1 MGFRDSPVTTPPPL
15 SPLTLSHLLFS
26 FYLSLSLSLCPF
38 LPPLPLFSST
48 YISLQDIMRPL
59 WTLYF
64 SSVERIGTIVEI
76 VENLVCAKR
85 SRRLAS
91 SFNPFNLVI
100 DNCYL
105 YFST

>member
-1 MGFRDSPVTTPPPL
+1 MEIHYTPPPL

-26 FYLSLSLSLCPF
+26 FSLSLSLF
-38 LPPLPLFSST
+38 VSPLPLFSST
-48 YISLQDIMRPL
+48 YMSLQDIMRPL

-64 SSVERIGTIVEI
+64 SSVECIGTIVEI

-91 SFNPFNLVI
+91 SFDPFNLVI

-105 YFST
+105 YFSS